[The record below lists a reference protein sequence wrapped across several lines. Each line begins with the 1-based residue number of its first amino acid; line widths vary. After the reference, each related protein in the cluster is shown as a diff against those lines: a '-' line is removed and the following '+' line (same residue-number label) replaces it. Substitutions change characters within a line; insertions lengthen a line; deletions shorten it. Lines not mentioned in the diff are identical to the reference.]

1 LVGFWRA
8 AGNGLDSVNFAT
20 MNQVSSLKRQQQV
33 KAFENFVLEVKVY

>member
-1 LVGFWRA
+1 
-8 AGNGLDSVNFAT
+8 